1 MFLLGIVFIFCAW
14 LTGLAGGLIFW
25 LEEQLVTFM
34 DKEHT
39 NNKLNHLLL
48 EFKRG
53 NARGCGRDLKLI
65 GLFFLDPPT
74 TLLQMDGK
82 CCCTSSAFFC
92 LFFNYSFI
100 FSKL

>member
-1 MFLLGIVFIFCAW
+1 M
-14 LTGLAGGLIFW
+14 
-25 LEEQLVTFM
+25 TFM
-34 DKEHT
+34 DREHT

-82 CCCTSSAFFC
+82 CCCTSSPFFC
-92 LFFNYSFI
+92 LFFLITHLFFPNCETVSNLGF
-100 FSKL
+100 F